1 MNHPKRLEVLT
12 NLLFR
17 CLATITICCLAVSFV
32 FSQSN
37 QLAFPGADGF
47 GKFTT
52 GGRGGTVYIVTN
64 LNDDGPG
71 SLRQAVEASGKR
83 IVVFETSGNIILRSP
98 LRITNPD
105 ITIAGQT
112 APGDGITLQDYPLVM
127 DSENNII
134 VRFLR
139 VRLGDRA
146 GESYDAFEAKYCR
159 NVIIDHCSFS
169 WGSDEVATF
178 VGNENISI
186 QWNYIFE
193 GLNQSVHA
201 KGDHGYGG
209 ILGGKNTSF
218 HHNLIANNTQR
229 SMRFDHPD
237 VYRTSTLL
245 NTMRGVVDFRN
256 NVIYNWRDVGTH
268 GGEAGTFNMV
278 NNFYKPGPATTQN
291 LVFLR
296 AQNERSNGSLVYD
309 YGKFFIS
316 GNHFHNNTA
325 FTLDN
330 WKGVIAQNGTSQ
342 DVSRMRINTPHPSAV
357 YDATHSALEAYEL
370 VLSLGGSSFKRDDVD
385 KRVVSN
391 VQNGTFSFQGSK
403 GSVNGIIDSQNDV
416 GGWPRLNASAPP
428 TDTDR
433 DGMPNSWELAN
444 GLDPSRKDDKGLD
457 LHPYYTN
464 IEVYIN
470 SLVSDIM
477 LPDNTETVAVTG
489 VSVDPKTA
497 SIDAGKTVQLTAA
510 IQPSN
515 ASNKQISWSSSNN
528 AIATV
533 NGSGLVTA
541 IAPGSAVITAKT
553 SEGGFT
559 AAATITVNPIT
570 APSIASLVL
579 VHTGDN
585 TDFRTLSNGLVLD
598 ISEIAGK
605 TWSIRANSSPSTVG
619 SVFLSLSGPVSSTRT
634 ENTAPYTLFG
644 DSNGI
649 YQGRELSV
657 GRYTVEAIPY
667 TGASRGGT
675 AGASFRI
682 EFEIKELPL
691 AAPILVS
698 PSDQASNQELTG
710 ILQWEAV
717 ANTSSYRV
725 QISETSNFS
734 NVLVDQGAL
743 TSNQFSYT
751 VPKSATRYF
760 WRVLASN
767 GGGNGNW
774 STVWSFT
781 TKTSVQIPSIPI
793 LSSPTKDSTIPVGNT
808 NFSWINVPGAETYRV
823 QVSKE
828 SQFSSPTFDVY
839 NLPGTSVT
847 LDIKD
852 SGTYFWRVS
861 AANQAGSSA
870 FSDARGFQTVAPPT
884 PPQLVAPSNQTVDL
898 ANSVLLRWS
907 SVTNA
912 ASYRVQI
919 STRRDFGQVLRDVA
933 NVANTQLQV
942 DNLSGG
948 IVYYW
953 RVRAVNVA
961 GLSEFSEVW
970 EFKTRTPQVAPTTPV
985 LSTPVQNA
993 VLATGKILFSWQPP
1007 ADAEAYHL
1015 QIAKDPQFSTPITDT
1030 KDLPGNSLE
1039 IEIKDPGTYYWRVS
1053 ASNQTG
1059 SSAFSAASTFQTVV
1073 APAAPQLLAPA
1084 NQALDLPNSV
1094 LLRWSA
1100 VGNAASYRVQVSTG
1114 RDFSQVLRD
1123 VSDVSNTQL
1132 QVDNLAEGITYYWRV
1147 RASNVAGSSNFSPI
1161 WEFSTK
1167 KALSAPAAP
1176 ILSSP
1181 GNASL
1186 VPNAALRLLWQS
1198 TTGAESYQIQISLNS
1213 NFSQQILVNQQGIS
1227 GTAFEF
1233 QDLAFNTVYF
1243 WRVRA
1248 RNAAGFG
1255 PYSSIRSFRT
1265 APEPQLDPARLRS
1278 PAKGAVLES
1287 DTVVFAWSPVK
1298 DASDYTLYLSED
1310 SLFRS
1315 GQSILRSI
1323 VDTTLQLVDLERE
1336 KTYFWRVEAKGSK
1349 KASISEVWKF
1359 SIEKEK
1365 EPEVFVFRKIGI
1377 DLYPNPARDH
1387 INLRFSEFVS
1397 GVLQI
1402 QFLDSRG
1409 VMVFQAEYKEV
1420 GNELRLDFTG
1430 LGIPSGKYFLRI
1442 QGEWFVETKQVW
1454 IE

>member
-1 MNHPKRLEVLT
+1 MIK
-12 NLLFR
+12 NLLIWIALWA
-17 CLATITICCLAVSFV
+17 CMPMALAQN
-32 FSQSN
+32 SQIP
-37 QLAFPGADGF
+37 AFPGAEGF
-47 GKFTT
+47 GKYTT
-52 GGRGGTVYIVTN
+52 GGRGGKVYIVTN
-64 LNDDGPG
+64 LNDSGPG
-71 SLRQAVEASGKR
+71 SLREALGAKETR
-83 IVVFETSGNIILRSP
+83 TIVFEVSGTIYLQSSINVR
-98 LRITNPD
+98 NPNV
-105 ITIAGQT
+105 TIAGQT
-112 APGDGITLQDYPLVM
+112 APGEGITIANYWVNLARM
-127 DSENNII
+127 NNII
-134 VRFLR
+134 VRFIR
-139 VRLGDRA
+139 FRPGDTSGKENQAAYGRLT
-146 GESYDAFEAKYCR
+146 E
-159 NVIIDHCSFS
+159 NVIFDHCTFS
-169 WGSDEVATF
+169 WATDEIATF
-178 VGNENISI
+178 YAVRNFTMQWSIIS
-186 QWNYIFE
+186 E
-193 GLNQSVHA
+193 ALNNSIHS
-201 KGDHGYGG
+201 KGPHGYGS
-209 ILGGKNTSF
+209 ITGGKNVSW
-218 HHNLIANNTQR
+218 HHNLIAHAKERMT
-229 SMRFDHPD
+229 MFDRD
-237 VYRTSTLL
+237 GLYMSAQEIIDW
-245 NTMRGVVDFRN
+245 RGITDFRN
-256 NVIYNWRDVGTH
+256 NVIYNWQDRASSNGAR
-268 GGEAGTFNMV
+268 GQFNVV
-278 NNFYKPGPATTQN
+278 NNYYKKGPAASGDRVDYILNPQSSDTDGKIT
-291 LVFLR
+291 
-296 AQNERSNGSLVYD
+296 
-309 YGKFFIS
+309 YGKFFLD
-316 GNHFHNNTA
+316 GNILEGNQTVNN
-325 FTLDN
+325 DN
-330 WKGVIAQNGTSQ
+330 WQGVRLENTDLHNRYIEGVKATIPFFIPNGTYSF
-342 DVSRMRINTPHPSAV
+342 SESAQES
-357 YDATHSALEAYEL
+357 YLK
-370 VLSLGGSSFKRDDVD
+370 VLDKAGASLFRDPVD
-385 KRVVSN
+385 SRVV
-391 VQNGTFSFQGSK
+391 QEARTGTYTYEGSK
-403 GSVNGIIDSQNDV
+403 GSTGGIIDSQNDV
-416 GGWPRLNASAPP
+416 GGWPVLESLPAPK
-428 TDTDR
+428 DTDR
-433 DGMPNSWELAN
+433 DGMPDAWETARGLNPNTYNPNGYNLDPNYTNLEVYLN
-444 GLDPSRKDDKGLD
+444 GLVA
-457 LHPYYTN
+457 H
-464 IEVYIN
+464 
-470 SLVSDIM
+470 IM
-477 LPDNTETVAVTG
+477 EPDNTENIAVTG
-489 VSVDPKTA
+489 VSVDPKTGTV
-497 SIDAGKTVQLTAA
+497 DAGNTLQLNASVQ
-510 IQPSN
+510 PNN
-515 ASNKQISWSSSNN
+515 ASNRQVSWSSSNT

-533 NGSGLVTA
+533 NASGLVRG

-559 AAATITVNPIT
+559 AASTITVNPIT
-570 APSIASLVL
+570 VPSIASLVL
-579 VHTGDN
+579 VRTGDN
-585 TDFRTLSNGLVLD
+585 TDFRTLSDGLVLD
-598 ISEIAGK
+598 ISEIVGK
-605 TWSIRANSSPSTVG
+605 TWSIRANSSPSTIG
-619 SVFLSLSGPVSSTRT
+619 SVFLSMSGPLSASKT

-710 ILQWEAV
+710 TLQWEAV
-717 ANTSSYRV
+717 ANASSYRV

-793 LSSPTKDSTIPVGNT
+793 LSSPTKDSTIPVGNSS
-808 NFSWINVPGAETYRV
+808 FFWITVPGAETYRV

-953 RVRAVNVA
+953 RVRTVNVA

-993 VLATGKILFSWQPP
+993 VLAAGKILFSWQPP

-1213 NFSQQILVNQQGIS
+1213 NFNQQILVNQQGIS

-1278 PAKGAVLES
+1278 PAKGAILES

-1336 KTYFWRVEAKGSK
+1336 KTYFWRVEAQGSK
-1349 KASISEVWKF
+1349 KTSISEVWKF

-1430 LGIPSGKYFLRI
+1430 FGIPSGKYFLRI